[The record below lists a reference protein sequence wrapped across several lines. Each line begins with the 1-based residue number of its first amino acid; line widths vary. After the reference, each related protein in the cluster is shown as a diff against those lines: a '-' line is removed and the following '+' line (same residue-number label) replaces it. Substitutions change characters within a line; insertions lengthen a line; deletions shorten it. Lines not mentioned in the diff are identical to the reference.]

1 MMNREKIQTP
11 GGEDSQNEFKNYS
24 QVVEI
29 GRQLFEDT
37 RPIKTEVLS
46 GEKEIEALMQLRYD
60 FRHSEAFK
68 KVSITQK

>member
-1 MMNREKIQTP
+1 MNREKIQTP

-46 GEKEIEALMQLRYD
+46 GEKEIEALM
-60 FRHSEAFK
+60 
-68 KVSITQK
+68 